1 VSSLLA
7 LGKPQSLPSAMVCAV
22 GKDGWSGSLIWS
34 LCRVHIPWHLA
45 KPQKSAF
52 FCFCIPVTVHKSQMT
67 VHISQITIHIPQY
80 IYSIYH
86 RSQYIHQPQSFTNH
100 QVFHKC
106 CLHNT
111 NNISFIVSTTS
122 AWQA

>member
-1 VSSLLA
+1 VSRLSA
-7 LGKPQSLPSAMVCAV
+7 LGKA
-22 GKDGWSGSLIWS
+22 SGIS
-34 LCRVHIPWHLA
+34 
-45 KPQKSAF
+45 F
-52 FCFCIPVTVHKSQMT
+52 FCIPITVYKSQMT

-86 RSQYIHQPQSFTNH
+86 RSQYIHQPHSFTNH

-111 NNISFIVSTTS
+111 IYHRSLTQPQVHDKSIIHSINHKCMTSISLT
-122 AWQA
+122 QG